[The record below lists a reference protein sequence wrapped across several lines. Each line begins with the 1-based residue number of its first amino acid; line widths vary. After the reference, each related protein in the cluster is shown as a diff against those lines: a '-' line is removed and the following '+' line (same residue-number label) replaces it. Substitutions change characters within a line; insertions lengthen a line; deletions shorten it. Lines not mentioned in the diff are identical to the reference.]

1 MDGQTLTP
9 HSRTYFGPRDPYVL
23 LVDDHEPSVCLLREL
38 LSGAGIACVSTTSAA
53 SALAQVDERRP
64 WIIVTDLSMPN
75 LDGRGLAAWIKS
87 RHPSLPLILMTGELL
102 DGEAIELLKLDFTA
116 VLAKPL
122 DLDEL
127 LLHLDRLLPAQ
138 PVQDSA

>member
-9 HSRTYFGPRDPYVL
+9 RCRTNFGPHDPYVL
-23 LVDDHEPSVCLLREL
+23 LVDDHEPSVRLLREL

-75 LDGRGLAAWIKS
+75 LDGRGLATWIKS
-87 RHPSLPLILMTGELL
+87 RHPSLPLILLTGELL
-102 DGEAIELLKLDFTA
+102 DGEAIEVLKLNFTA
-116 VLAKPL
+116 VLSKPL
-122 DLDEL
+122 DLNEL
-127 LLHLDRLLPAQ
+127 LLHLDRLLPAPAQ
-138 PVQDSA
+138 PV